1 MLQSRKSL
9 SHRLLWL
16 ALLLSLGIGALT
28 VRTLWTLRN
37 DEWNYALQANANLVG
52 TLSRSLEWT
61 LDAVDQSLL
70 SVASELERVKDLSAT
85 AQLRRQ
91 MRFEGLMR
99 LQGLGDVLVLK
110 SEEAIAHLA
119 ELARG

>member
-1 MLQSRKSL
+1 MPQSRKSL

-70 SVASELERVKDLSAT
+70 SVASELE
-85 AQLRRQ
+85 
-91 MRFEGLMR
+91 
-99 LQGLGDVLVLK
+99 
-110 SEEAIAHLA
+110 H
-119 ELARG
+119 